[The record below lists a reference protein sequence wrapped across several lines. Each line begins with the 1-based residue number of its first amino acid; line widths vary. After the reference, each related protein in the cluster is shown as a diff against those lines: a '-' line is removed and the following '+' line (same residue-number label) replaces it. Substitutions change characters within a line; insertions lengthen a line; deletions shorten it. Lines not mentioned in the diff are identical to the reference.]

1 MIILY
6 HDGSGQIA
14 REMAKVRCE
23 ARVERDQESATG
35 VIGLRIRKIER
46 SMDRKYR
53 LAAAG
58 GAQDH
63 RMSVLGKAED
73 LLLHAV
79 QLPERNPSD

>member
-1 MIILY
+1 MV
-6 HDGSGQIA
+6 GQ
-14 REMAKVRCE
+14 
-23 ARVERDQESATG
+23 
-35 VIGLRIRKIER
+35 RIRKIER

-58 GAQDH
+58 CAQDH
-63 RMSVLGKAED
+63 GMSVLGEAED